1 MCFFFSKKK
10 RDSSSSHDKFTRDNK
25 SEKITK
31 TTIHLNETKLDEL
44 KPLIDHISINHDEVS
59 GNFNVMLKVKDS
71 KILYKFLETH
81 SGSKKTEY
89 NYSNLSI
96 DFTFDK
102 IGNAKIFL
110 GKIVDMF
117 YLKQDGDTCLSSS
130 ALDRS
135 TAATERLLQHFG
147 LELPQSVPTAPSMR

>member
-1 MCFFFSKKK
+1 MCFFFGKKK
-10 RDSSSSHDKFTRDNK
+10 RASSSSHDKFTHGNK
-25 SEKITK
+25 SEKITT
-31 TTIHLNETKLDEL
+31 TTIHLDETKLDEL

-71 KILYKFLETH
+71 KILYIFLETH

-89 NYSNLSI
+89 NHSNLSI
-96 DFTFDK
+96 YFTFDK

-117 YLKQDGDTCLSSS
+117 YLKQDSDTYLSSS

-135 TAATERLLQHFG
+135 TDATERLLQHFG
-147 LELPQSVPTAPSMR
+147 FESTQSVPATPSMR